1 VWCRQQDGGHGSWN
15 PRKECVTTHLQNHTA
30 PKTDGAQAVN
40 SNIEFILNILYPTLD
55 LCYYNKMYCVKLY
68 IMIQRVGGYQY
79 ACGYTVVCLTLI
91 EFILSYTDI
100 TFRLGLEAATRK
112 RPLSYP

>member
-1 VWCRQQDGGHGSWN
+1 
-15 PRKECVTTHLQNHTA
+15 
-30 PKTDGAQAVN
+30 
-40 SNIEFILNILYPTLD
+40 
-55 LCYYNKMYCVKLY
+55 
-68 IMIQRVGGYQY
+68 MIQRVGGYQY